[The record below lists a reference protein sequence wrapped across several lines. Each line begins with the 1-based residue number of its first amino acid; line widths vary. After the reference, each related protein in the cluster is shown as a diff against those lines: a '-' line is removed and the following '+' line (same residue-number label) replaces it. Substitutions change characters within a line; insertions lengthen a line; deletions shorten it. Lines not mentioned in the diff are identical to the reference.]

1 VSTDTVRKSPAGLPE
16 TATIVR
22 LLAEIMGRQPP
33 VAEAAPEPAP
43 PPQPAEAAPPPP
55 AAEREPVPPAVAA
68 IPPEVS
74 GLPARD
80 FFGRVNWRN
89 ASAEAPAP
97 PPAEDVRAAIASLPV
112 RQFFRRVNW
121 RNVPGWVPPEEAAFA
136 ERVPDTRTLAEVMA
150 ELDWD

>member
-1 VSTDTVRKSPAGLPE
+1 VSTDTVRKSPARLPE

-33 VAEAAPEPAP
+33 APEPVP
-43 PPQPAEAAPPPP
+43 EP
-55 AAEREPVPPAVAA
+55 AAQAEPPAVAA
-68 IPPEVS
+68 AEQESVPLPAAPEIPPEVS

-89 ASAEAPAP
+89 APAEAPAP
-97 PPAEDVRAAIASLPV
+97 PPAADVRAAVACLPV
-112 RQFFRRVNW
+112 SQFFRRVNW
-121 RNVPGWVPPEEAAFA
+121 RNVPAWVPPEEAAVA
-136 ERVPDTRTLAEVMA
+136 ERVPDIRTLAEVMA